1 MLSEKLLV
9 RGSELQN
16 FLLVEGIDDYHVCSH
31 LLKNHRISEKY
42 INIIDK
48 KGIDNLLET
57 LDVELIGSGERRLG
71 IVVDA
76 DTNFAARWEA
86 LRNILIRSGY
96 TMPLEPNPVGTIID
110 QEGLPVVGLWFMP
123 NNKFPGMLEDF
134 VSFLIPP
141 GDSLWPMAEDILQKV
156 IKKDCRFRE
165 TYLMKAQLHTWLAW
179 QEQPGTPLGLA
190 ITNRYFDANAPHAQQ
205 LIAWVRRLFS
215 LEQHGT

>member
-16 FLLVEGIDDYHVCSH
+16 FLLVEDIDDYHVCSH

-57 LDVELIGSGERRLG
+57 LDVE
-71 IVVDA
+71 
-76 DTNFAARWEA
+76 
-86 LRNILIRSGY
+86 
-96 TMPLEPNPVGTIID
+96 
-110 QEGLPVVGLWFMP
+110 
-123 NNKFPGMLEDF
+123 
-134 VSFLIPP
+134 
-141 GDSLWPMAEDILQKV
+141 
-156 IKKDCRFRE
+156 
-165 TYLMKAQLHTWLAW
+165 AQLHTWLAW

>member
-1 MLSEKLLV
+1 MLSEKSLI
-9 RGSELQN
+9 RESELQN

-31 LLKNHRISEKY
+31 LLKNHRIPEKY

-96 TMPLEPNPVGTIID
+96 TMPLEPNLVGTIIE

-134 VSFLIPP
+134 VSFLVPP
-141 GDSLWPMAEDILQKV
+141 GDLLWPMAEDILQKV
-156 IKKDCRFRE
+156 IEKGRRFRE

-190 ITNRYFDANAPHAQQ
+190 ITNRYLDANAPHAQQ
-205 LIAWVRRLFS
+205 LIAWIRRLFS